1 MASDPLSYYGIWYW
15 PEDTNGPTCLTAI
28 SSSYHFNCIGKDYL
42 KYDYKENPKNW
53 VDTKVEFYIGPRTL
67 VEWSEE

>member
-15 PEDTNGPTCLTAI
+15 PEDKYGSTCLTAI
-28 SSSYHFNCIGKDYL
+28 SSSYHFNCIGKNYL
-42 KYDYKENPKNW
+42 KYGYETNPKVW
-53 VDTKVEFYIGPRTL
+53 VDTKVEFYISPKTL